1 MKNDFRTRRKSLY
14 LWCIAWALFLMGSA
28 NPTSASPL
36 QNRTVTG
43 TVTSGTDGEALIGVS
58 VQIQERPAVGTITD
72 LDGKYSI
79 QARSNETL
87 IFSYIGY
94 QTQKIKANKTIVNVQ
109 LKEDSKILDEVVVV
123 GYGTM
128 KKSDLTGAVT
138 SVSEDEIKQSVVT
151 SLDQAL
157 QSRAAGVSVTQNSGA
172 PGGGISVSIRG
183 INSLNGNEPLYV
195 VDGVAIS
202 GNNNTNSSVLSA
214 INPSD
219 IVSMEILKDASA
231 TAIYG
236 SRASNGV
243 VLITT
248 RQGQAG
254 KTQISYEGYYGLQ
267 QLPKKLDVMNLREY
281 AEYQNMRA
289 EIIGFGERAEFAD
302 ISLLGEGTDWQDEI
316 FQNAAMHNH
325 QINISGGNDNV
336 KYSISGGYLK
346 QEGIA
351 IASPHVST
359 LTTKSRNGCL
369 PD

>member
-14 LWCIAWALFLMGSA
+14 LWCIAWILFLMGSA

-128 KKSDLTGAVT
+128 KRSDLTGAVT

-316 FQNAAMHNH
+316 FRMPPC
-325 QINISGGNDNV
+325 II
-336 KYSISGGYLK
+336 
-346 QEGIA
+346 
-351 IASPHVST
+351 
-359 LTTKSRNGCL
+359 TK
-369 PD
+369 

>member
-14 LWCIAWALFLMGSA
+14 LWCIAWILFLMGSA

-109 LKEDSKILDEVVVV
+109 LKEDSEILDEVVVV

-151 SLDQAL
+151 LLDQAL

-219 IVSMEILKDASA
+219 IVSIEILKDASA

-236 SRASNGV
+236 SLKRCRPHHYP
-243 VLITT
+243 T
-248 RQGQAG
+248 RQSGEDADFIRRILWSATASQTVGCAEPTRICRILQYAHGNHRIWGTYRIPGSFLAG
-254 KTQISYEGYYGLQ
+254 RGD
-267 QLPKKLDVMNLREY
+267 KL
-281 AEYQNMRA
+281 A
-289 EIIGFGERAEFAD
+289 G
-302 ISLLGEGTDWQDEI
+302 
-316 FQNAAMHNH
+316 
-325 QINISGGNDNV
+325 
-336 KYSISGGYLK
+336 
-346 QEGIA
+346 
-351 IASPHVST
+351 
-359 LTTKSRNGCL
+359 
-369 PD
+369 

>member
-1 MKNDFRTRRKSLY
+1 MKNSFRTRHRSLY
-14 LWCIAWALFLMGSA
+14 LWCIAWTLLLFGPVNL
-28 NPTSASPL
+28 TSASPL

-43 TVTSGTDGEALIGVS
+43 TVTSSTDGEGLIGVS
-58 VQIQERPAVGTITD
+58 VQVKERPNVGTITD

-94 QTQKIKANKTIVNVQ
+94 QTQEIKANKTIVNVQ

-128 KKSDLTGAVT
+128 KRSDLTGAVT
-138 SVSEDEIKQSVVT
+138 SISEDEIKQSVIT

-157 QSRAAGVSVTQNSGA
+157 QGRAAGVSVTQNSGA

-195 VDGVAIS
+195 IDGVAIS
-202 GNNNTNSSVLSA
+202 GNNSTNSSVLSA

-248 RQGQAG
+248 RKDKPA
-254 KTQISYEGYYGLQ
+254 K
-267 QLPKKLDVMNLREY
+267 PKFHTKDTM
-281 AEYQNMRA
+281 
-289 EIIGFGERAEFAD
+289 D
-302 ISLLGEGTDWQDEI
+302 
-316 FQNAAMHNH
+316 
-325 QINISGGNDNV
+325 
-336 KYSISGGYLK
+336 YSNFLK
-346 QEGIA
+346 NWM
-351 IASPHVST
+351 S
-359 LTTKSRNGCL
+359 
-369 PD
+369 

>member
-14 LWCIAWALFLMGSA
+14 LWCIAWILFLMGSA

-109 LKEDSKILDEVVVV
+109 LKEDSEILDEVVVV

-151 SLDQAL
+151 SLD
-157 QSRAAGVSVTQNSGA
+157 
-172 PGGGISVSIRG
+172 
-183 INSLNGNEPLYV
+183 
-195 VDGVAIS
+195 
-202 GNNNTNSSVLSA
+202 
-214 INPSD
+214 
-219 IVSMEILKDASA
+219 
-231 TAIYG
+231 
-236 SRASNGV
+236 
-243 VLITT
+243 
-248 RQGQAG
+248 
-254 KTQISYEGYYGLQ
+254 
-267 QLPKKLDVMNLREY
+267 
-281 AEYQNMRA
+281 
-289 EIIGFGERAEFAD
+289 
-302 ISLLGEGTDWQDEI
+302 
-316 FQNAAMHNH
+316 
-325 QINISGGNDNV
+325 
-336 KYSISGGYLK
+336 
-346 QEGIA
+346 
-351 IASPHVST
+351 
-359 LTTKSRNGCL
+359 
-369 PD
+369 